1 MVVARFKLKMK
12 INAELKKCLYY
23 KKEIIDV
30 LEETIMAEEKY
41 ISLPCLFVLK
51 KCETPLAQ
59 EIYISCDSL
68 ASHSLIENGLQIKA
82 LLHRVVKER

>member
-12 INAELKKCLYY
+12 IKAELKKCLYY

-30 LEETIMAEEKY
+30 CEETIMAEEKQ

-51 KCETPLAQ
+51 SCETPLAH

-68 ASHSLIENGLQIKA
+68 VSHPRIENGLQIKA
-82 LLHRVVKER
+82 LLYRVIKER